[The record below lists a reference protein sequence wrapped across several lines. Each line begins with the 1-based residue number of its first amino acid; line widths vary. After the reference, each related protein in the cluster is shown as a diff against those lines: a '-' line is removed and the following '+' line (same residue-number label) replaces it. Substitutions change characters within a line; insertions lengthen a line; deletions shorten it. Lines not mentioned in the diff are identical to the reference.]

1 MRCKDRDVAEIDGL
15 LRAAPRDGGL
25 ALSKRRALRLS
36 RSFFA
41 GTALLLTTTVGCWEQ
56 WSDTWFPQMKRQKA
70 VQAFEEVGLRRARR
84 EPLAARGHRS
94 RSAARRRPRWIP
106 NDAAAQDALAEP
118 APRCRSPRSRTAARS
133 TTATAPR
140 ATAQAA
146 LGDGPVS
153 MMSKLRGPFG
163 GVLAIARPAS
173 IAKMRTD
180 GHLYS
185 TIRYGRRRMPAY
197 SRIPSDDR
205 WDIVNYVRY
214 LGTDPDDASPASRA
228 RASRGS
234 RAVSSN
240 YAAVPRAAPDRL
252 AGACVVL
259 IAIGAIAF
267 FVGIANVPTSPGAR
281 ST

>member
-1 MRCKDRDVAEIDGL
+1 MSR
-15 LRAAPRDGGL
+15 P
-25 ALSKRRALRLS
+25 RALRLS

-70 VQAFEEVGLRRARR
+70 VQAFEEVGFEGRIEALLPPEGTVPVDATM
-84 EPLAARGHRS
+84 PPAMD
-94 RSAARRRPRWIP
+94 P
-106 NDAAAQDALAEP
+106 NDAVAQDAIQNPRPATLASLENG
-118 APRCRSPRSRTAARS
+118 RTQYTTYCS
-133 TTATAPR
+133 TCHGEKG
-140 ATAQAA
+140 

-163 GVLAIARPAS
+163 GVLAIGGPAS
-173 IAKMRTD
+173 IAKIRTD

-214 LGTDPDDASPASRA
+214 LNDQTSVAGAGASPAV
-228 RASRGS
+228 GG
-234 RAVSSN
+234 
-240 YAAVPRAAPDRL
+240 AAQ
-252 AGACVVL
+252 
-259 IAIGAIAF
+259 
-267 FVGIANVPTSPGAR
+267 
-281 ST
+281 